1 MSDNSKRFNTERKKN
16 VELKK
21 SKVKL
26 STLQNSLQ
34 VKGEFRTIVRNETC
48 GIRTNFI
55 VVKGKISSPPLL
67 GKNTLIELGMLE
79 IKADGSLKER
89 NE

>member
-1 MSDNSKRFNTERKKN
+1 MIDDVTARVEPDSGADVNVMDERQFKAFQHRTQKN
-16 VELKK
+16 VEFKK

-26 STLQNSLQ
+26 STLKNSLR
-34 VKGEFRTIVRNETC
+34 VKGEFRTIVRNATR

-67 GKNTLIELGMLE
+67 GKIH
-79 IKADGSLKER
+79 
-89 NE
+89 